1 MYTSTFICF
10 KEVASNT
17 NKQSHKLNKY
27 LKLLWTVSL
36 VNQGDS
42 TCTFLQFYHTIQN
55 GDRPKLKIQNN
66 GVGGETKVVPVN
78 SRSAV

>member
-1 MYTSTFICF
+1 MYTSTFIWF
-10 KEVASNT
+10 KEAASNT
-17 NKQSHKLNKY
+17 NKQSHKPNKY

-42 TCTFLQFYHTIQN
+42 TCTFLQLYHTIQN

-66 GVGGETKVVPVN
+66 GVGGEAKVVPVN